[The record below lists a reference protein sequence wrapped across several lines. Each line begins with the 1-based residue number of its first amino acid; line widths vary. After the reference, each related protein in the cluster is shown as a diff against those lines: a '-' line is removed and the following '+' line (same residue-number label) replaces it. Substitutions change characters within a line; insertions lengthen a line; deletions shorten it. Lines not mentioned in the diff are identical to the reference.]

1 MFGFRSE
8 AGWSTTEKRIGL
20 YPLSMDDYG
29 MRRSRYDD
37 NSEDPSSAV
46 VVAAV
51 VAVLEFVELE
61 MSLFVNIYDS
71 FR

>member
-8 AGWSTTEKRIGL
+8 AGWSTTEKRIDL
-20 YPLSMDDYG
+20 YPLSVDDDG
-29 MRRSRYDD
+29 VRRSRYDE
-37 NSEDPSSAV
+37 NSEDASPAV

-51 VAVLEFVELE
+51 VAVLELVELE
-61 MSLFVNIYDS
+61 MSLFVNICDS

>member
-8 AGWSTTEKRIGL
+8 AGWSTTEKRIDP
-20 YPLSMDDYG
+20 YPLSLDDYG
-29 MRRSRYDD
+29 TRRSRYDE

-61 MSLFVNIYDS
+61 MSLLVNICDS